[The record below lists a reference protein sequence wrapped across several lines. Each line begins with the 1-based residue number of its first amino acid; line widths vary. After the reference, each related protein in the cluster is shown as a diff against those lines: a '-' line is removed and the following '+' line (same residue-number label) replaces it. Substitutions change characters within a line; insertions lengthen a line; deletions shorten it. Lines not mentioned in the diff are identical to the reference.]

1 MKGGAVSLRAL
12 ILAPGGRDAIVAE
25 QLLRSVGIG
34 GVICKDAGVL
44 LQEIDRGAGLAI
56 IVEEAL
62 LTIDLAP
69 FKQWIDDQPSWS
81 DFPFIVL
88 TPRSAVSQDPF
99 TEKVIETFGNVSFIE
114 RPFHPASLSSLSR
127 SALRG
132 RTRQYEARSR
142 LEELAVGQEQLR
154 FAQEAGRI
162 GTFELDAQTRNIRVS
177 DTFCRIW
184 GLPIRNE
191 LPLSDLFAL
200 VHPDDRDK
208 LRTAD
213 PDLQADSLAYVEYR
227 IFRPGTGEMRWVA
240 RQGEPVIEAAT
251 GATRYFG
258 VVYDITERRRA
269 EEALRESEQR
279 FRLIADSAPI
289 PMWVTRLDRNREFA
303 NRAYCQ
309 FIGVPY
315 EEALVFD
322 WRNIIHPEDIARVS
336 AEQMEKEAS
345 LEPFNLEAR
354 YRDASGEWRWLRS
367 ESQPRWNGAG
377 EHSGFIGVAY
387 DVTASKVTT
396 ENMRRL
402 NVSLEREVEERLGQ
416 LRSQEAQLRTMFE
429 TSYQLQG
436 ILSLDGHLLE
446 ANARALDAM
455 GAKLEDVHGQPFWQT
470 PFWADTASVAERMK
484 TAVREVAEG
493 NAFREE
499 ILLDIV
505 GGQRAFDFSMR
516 RMAGNSGG
524 APFIIF
530 EAIELTERRLAEEQ
544 LRQAQKMESLG
555 QLTGGIAHDFNNLL
569 TGITGSLDLIR
580 RRIAAGRMEG
590 IERFMEAAITSAQ
603 RAASLT
609 HRLLA
614 FARRQSLDTKPTDAN
629 ALINGLEDLLRR
641 TLGESVQLQTELDAE
656 AWPALTDA
664 NQLETALVNLAINSR
679 DAMPTGGRLTIATAN
694 VTRGSADAP
703 EYDSAKDEDFVSIR
717 VSDSGTGMPP
727 EVMAKVFDPF
737 FTTKPIGQGTGLGLS
752 MVYGFVKQSGGF
764 IKVDS
769 EVGRGTSVTLFLP
782 RAEAEIEASVSVL
795 GARVPLGQGE
805 TVLVVEDDA
814 SVRLLMTEVLG
825 ELGYRYL
832 QAEDARIAIPILK
845 SSVRIDLLVTDVGL
859 PHINGR
865 QLAEIARQSRPDLKV
880 LFVTGYAE
888 GARVRGGF
896 LAPGMEMITKPFALE
911 ELGTRI
917 RELIGRPSGTT
928 PSQERAVTP
937 QS

>member
-1 MKGGAVSLRAL
+1 MKGGALSLRAL
-12 ILAPGGRDAIVAE
+12 VLAPSGRDAIVAE

-34 GVICKDAGVL
+34 GVICENSERL
-44 LQEIDRGAGLAI
+44 LREIERGAGLAI
-56 IVEEAL
+56 VVEEAL
-62 LTIDLAP
+62 LATDLEP
-69 FKQWIDDQPSWS
+69 FKRWIDDQPSWS

-99 TEKVIETFGNVSFIE
+99 TARLTETLGNVSFIE
-114 RPFHPASLSSLSR
+114 RPFHPASLSSLAR

-142 LEELAVGQEQLR
+142 LEELAIGQEQLR

-162 GTFELDAQTRNIRVS
+162 GTFELDPQARTVRVS
-177 DTFCRIW
+177 STFCRIW
-184 GLPIRNE
+184 GVPIQDQISLP
-191 LPLSDLFAL
+191 DLFDL
-200 VHPDDRDK
+200 VHPDDRGK

-213 PDLQADSLAYVEYR
+213 ENLQPDALSYAEYR
-227 IFRPGTGEMRWVA
+227 IRRPDTEEMRWVA

-289 PMWVTRLDRNREFA
+289 PMWVTKLDRNREFA
-303 NRAYCQ
+303 NRAYCE
-309 FIGVPY
+309 FVGVPY
-315 EEALVFD
+315 DEALVFD
-322 WRNIIHPEDIARVS
+322 WRNIIHPEDIERVYK
-336 AEQMEKEAS
+336 EQLEKEAS
-345 LEPFNLEAR
+345 LRPFNLEAR
-354 YRDASGEWRWLRS
+354 YRNASGEWRWLRS
-367 ESQPRWNGAG
+367 ESQPRWNGASQ
-377 EHSGFIGVAY
+377 HSGFIGVAY

-402 NVSLEREVEERLGQ
+402 NVSLEREVEERSGQ

-446 ANARALDAM
+446 ANARALDSM
-455 GAKLEDVHGQPFWQT
+455 GAKMQDVHGKPFWQT
-470 PFWADTASVAERMK
+470 PFWAETATVADRMK
-484 TAVREVAEG
+484 TAVRKVAEG

-524 APFIIF
+524 AAFIIF

-614 FARRQSLDTKPTDAN
+614 FARRQSLDTKPTDTN
-629 ALINGLEDLLRR
+629 ALIHGLEDLLRR
-641 TLGESVQLQTELDAE
+641 TLGESVQLRTKLDAE
-656 AWPALTDA
+656 AWPVLTDA

-679 DAMPTGGRLTIATAN
+679 DAMPNGGGLTIATAN
-694 VTRGSADAP
+694 VSRDSSNITGFGAADP
-703 EYDSAKDEDFVSIR
+703 ENYVSIR
-717 VSDSGTGMPP
+717 VSDSGSGMPP
-727 EVMAKVFDPF
+727 EVIEKVFDPF

-764 IKVDS
+764 IEIDS
-769 EVGRGTSVTLFLP
+769 EVGRGTDVTLFLP
-782 RAEAEIEASVSVL
+782 RAEAEVEAAVSVL

-832 QAEDARIAIPILK
+832 QAEDARVAIPILE

-917 RELIGRPSGTT
+917 RELIGRPSAAEAQPT
-928 PSQERAVTP
+928 AVTP